1 MSTPMTRTKLPAATP
16 FAQVLTSPM
25 APVSQGLPGQEMDI
39 KRMLG
44 QPEESAASSGVKR
57 AAPQEPAPKKAG
69 KIAKVGEDVPDDV
82 SKEDIER
89 MLKEADDVHVE
100 DLTENSLK
108 RLVAQLERKI
118 RKNQEERIKFA
129 DQPEKYL
136 KSEVDLD
143 EEAKKVTNIT
153 THPELYP
160 NFVELGGLPLL
171 IGLLNHSNIDI
182 SVDVFEVLM
191 EVTDPEI
198 VGEVDDPEAFVRA
211 VLDAQFAEMSVDLL
225 LRIPEDQDDEMK
237 DAIANCLHCIEHLAE
252 ISPQETC
259 MKIAKTPKWL
269 PWLIKRVRAQGNID
283 YNRMF
288 ASEILGI
295 VLQNSPNARETMI
308 KHEGVDKLM
317 RGIAPYRKKEP
328 TDSEEAEY
336 VSNMFDCLCSLMLI
350 KEHQVILGKAQGLE
364 LMIRM
369 MREQKFVAPL
379 ALRLVDHGL
388 RHCPANCQIFVEKL
402 GLKTLFP
409 MFMKKGMSLKKKELK
424 DAEEHIMSIIQSL
437 CRYCTGTAVA
447 RVLNKFTENS
457 FEKLE
462 RLLELHEEYTRS
474 VGEADARRLSGELK
488 QIDREM
494 EVNEEEQLFLDRCDA
509 GLFTLQQ
516 VDLILVRCMNMGNR
530 EVSQSILKLFDTKGV
545 DPKEIRKIVTEYL
558 ENLDDSA
565 KDERE
570 QLKEYLKT
578 LGK

>member
-1 MSTPMTRTKLPAATP
+1 
-16 FAQVLTSPM
+16 M
-25 APVSQGLPGQEMDI
+25 APVSDGLKGQEMDI
-39 KRMLG
+39 NRMLG
-44 QPEESAASSGVKR
+44 KPEEPAASSGAKR
-57 AAPQEPAPKKAG
+57 AVPEPVTRKP
-69 KIAKVGEDVPDDV
+69 AKVAKLGEDVPDEV
-82 SKEDIER
+82 TKEDIER
-89 MLKEADDVHVE
+89 MLDEADNVHVE

-129 DQPEKYL
+129 DEPEKYL

-143 EEAKKVTNIT
+143 EEAKKATNIT

-182 SVDVFEVLM
+182 SVDIFEVLM
-191 EVTDPEI
+191 EITDPEVI
-198 VGEVDDPEAFVRA
+198 GEVDDPQAFVRA
-211 VLDAQFAEMSVDLL
+211 VLDANFMEMSVDVL

-237 DAIANCLHCIEHLAE
+237 DAIANCLHCVEHLSE

-259 MKIAKTPKWL
+259 LKVAKTPKWL

-295 VLQNSPNARETMI
+295 VLQNAPVGREAMI
-308 KHEGVDKLM
+308 KLEGVDKLM
-317 RGIAPYRKKEP
+317 RGIAVYRKKEP
-328 TDSEEAEY
+328 NDTEEAEY

-350 KEHQVILGKAQGLE
+350 PAHQEILGKAQGLE

-402 GLKTLFP
+402 GLKTLFS
-409 MFMKKGMSLKKKELK
+409 MFMKKGLQLKKQQMK

-447 RVLNKFTENS
+447 RVLNKFTENT

-462 RLLELHEEYTRS
+462 RLLELHDEYTKS
-474 VGEADARRLSGELK
+474 VNDADSLRVSGELQ

-516 VDLILVRCMNMGNR
+516 IDIVLVRLMNMGNR
-530 EVSQSILKLFDTKGV
+530 EVSGSILKLFDTKGV
-545 DPKEIRKIVTEYL
+545 DPKEISKIVKEYL

-565 KDERE
+565 KEERD
-570 QLKEYLKT
+570 QLKNYLKT
-578 LGK
+578 LKK